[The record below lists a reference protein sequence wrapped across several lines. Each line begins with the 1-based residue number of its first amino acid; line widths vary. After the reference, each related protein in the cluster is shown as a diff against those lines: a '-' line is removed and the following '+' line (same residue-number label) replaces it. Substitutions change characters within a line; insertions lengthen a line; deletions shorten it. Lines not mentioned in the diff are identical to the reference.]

1 MNALKAYG
9 AIASAAA
16 STLPAGSITVA
27 TITAPAPGIAGW
39 LGMTATSTIAVPVAA
54 PVVIGA
60 GLCVGA
66 WYASRLFR
74 QGDDEIGAMAK
85 LS

>member
-1 MNALKAYG
+1 MEPLKVYS
-9 AIASAAA
+9 AIAGTVA
-16 STLPAGSITVA
+16 SVLPGSVTVA

-39 LGMTATSTIAVPVAA
+39 LGITATSSIAVPVAA

-74 QGDDEIGAMAK
+74 QGENDIEIV
-85 LS
+85 